1 MPGICPEVKV
11 AMRMKSFEQNSVGN
25 LLLPLIKWVG
35 IGSLAVGL
43 LLALLW
49 IGFKLFLHGPLY
61 FAWTP
66 TFKEVPAERSSL
78 IDGLVSY
85 QSVDEVT
92 VILKQGGYIW
102 TLNRSMFP
110 LPEPYAPSL
119 EFADLTV
126 TEFVHL
132 GSGGTLKLH
141 FLNNRLV
148 SALFC
153 PMDLPGYLQQ
163 LAKHEGVVLAAPQGQ
178 GLEATRSATTI
189 PPYTAVRT
197 RGDFGAF
204 GPPGVGWSDTRL
216 TWEWEVY
223 QAKYDY

>member
-1 MPGICPEVKV
+1 
-11 AMRMKSFEQNSVGN
+11 MRMKSFGQNSVGN
-25 LLLPLIKWVG
+25 VLLHIIKWVG

-61 FAWTP
+61 FVWTP
-66 TFKEVPAERSSL
+66 TFKEVPTDRSPL

-92 VILKQGGYIW
+92 AILKQRGYTW
-102 TLNRSMFP
+102 TLKRDTFSLF
-110 LPEPYAPSL
+110 EPYAPFL

-126 TEFVHL
+126 TEFLHL
-132 GSGGTLKLH
+132 GHGGALKLH
-141 FLNNRLV
+141 FSNNRLV

-153 PMDLPGYLQQ
+153 PMDLPGYLEQ
-163 LAKHEGVVLAAPQGQ
+163 LAKHEGMVLAVPQGQ

>member
-1 MPGICPEVKV
+1 MNIFG
-11 AMRMKSFEQNSVGN
+11 QHSVRRWLFC
-25 LLLPLIKWVG
+25 LLKWGG

-43 LLALLW
+43 LVGLLW
-49 IGFKLFLHGPLY
+49 VGFKLLLHGPLY
-61 FAWTP
+61 FVPTP
-66 TFKEVPAERSSL
+66 TFKEVLAERSPL

-92 VILKQGGYIW
+92 ATLKQRGYIW

-119 EFADLTV
+119 EFADPTV